1 MGNRRPYR
9 FSAILECPAGPAVL
23 VILETCIST
32 IVNRS
37 EQLETSF
44 LTAASA
50 FDVKH
55 DMSDRRQQA
64 CPFPAGVVTLVSG
77 EVDLCELISSNLNQP
92 FMPMWLDLTTVPV
105 GSNARL
111 FRYERSPL

>member
-77 EVDLCELISSNLNQP
+77 EVEHIVHLIRWNSHSC
-92 FMPMWLDLTTVPV
+92 FMPSGATGPRARRGVTHDL
-105 GSNARL
+105 G
-111 FRYERSPL
+111 